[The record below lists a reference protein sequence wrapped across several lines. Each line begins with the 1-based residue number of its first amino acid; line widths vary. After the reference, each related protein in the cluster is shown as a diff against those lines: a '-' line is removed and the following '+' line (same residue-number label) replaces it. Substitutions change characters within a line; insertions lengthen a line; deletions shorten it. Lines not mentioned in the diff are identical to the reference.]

1 VRSDAPKA
9 LPRAYSYARFS
20 TPEQAKG
27 DSLRRQTEAA
37 RAWAQRYGI
46 ELDTE
51 LNLTDKG
58 ISAYAGANMET
69 GALGVFLEAVK
80 EGVVPKGSWLLV
92 ESLDRI
98 SRQTAWDASYTMQGI
113 VRAGVTVVDLSD
125 GGREYNTKTLSEDP
139 MALLVMVM
147 MFSRANNES
156 ATKGMRVAGA
166 FENKRRKFASAMPLD
181 QPYTRRLPAWIRWSD
196 TVKDYELI
204 PDRAAL
210 VRRMFELT
218 DEGWGQHRIAHWL
231 NEAKEETWGAGG
243 WKARYWHRSYIRK
256 ILTNRAVIGT
266 FVPHRMTPKA
276 SGGAR
281 TRTPLDPIH
290 DRLPAAIDKE
300 LFERVASRL
309 STTAARGRNT
319 TAPAR
324 SIFAGIMK
332 CRHCMGTVNV
342 LSR

>member
-1 VRSDAPKA
+1 MRRTAWSPSPVCALIGADVSNTAPKA

-37 RAWAQRYGI
+37 RAWAQQHGI

-125 GGREYNTKTLSEDP
+125 GAREYNTETLSADP

-166 FENKRRKFASAMPLD
+166 SRTSDGSSQAMKLLRSPTPSACQRGYDGM
-181 QPYTRRLPAWIRWSD
+181 
-196 TVKDYELI
+196 
-204 PDRAAL
+204 
-210 VRRMFELT
+210 MM
-218 DEGWGQHRIAHWL
+218 
-231 NEAKEETWGAGG
+231 
-243 WKARYWHRSYIRK
+243 ARH
-256 ILTNRAVIGT
+256 TN
-266 FVPHRMTPKA
+266 
-276 SGGAR
+276 
-281 TRTPLDPIH
+281 
-290 DRLPAAIDKE
+290 
-300 LFERVASRL
+300 
-309 STTAARGRNT
+309 
-319 TAPAR
+319 
-324 SIFAGIMK
+324 
-332 CRHCMGTVNV
+332 
-342 LSR
+342 